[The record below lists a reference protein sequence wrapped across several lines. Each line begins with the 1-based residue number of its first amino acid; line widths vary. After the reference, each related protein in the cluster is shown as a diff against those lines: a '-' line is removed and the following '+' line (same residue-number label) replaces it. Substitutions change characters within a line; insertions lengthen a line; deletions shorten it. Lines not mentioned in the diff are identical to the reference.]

1 MSEIY
6 NPLPDTSP
14 SVLRQLARI
23 EKMRRRNDLARAIV
37 RGILYAVFALA
48 LGVMTVTFCCAFS
61 MPSMPY

>member
-1 MSEIY
+1 MSEVF
-6 NPLPDTSP
+6 NPCPDTSP

-23 EKMRRRNDLARAIV
+23 EQSRSRGELARAIV

-61 MPSMPY
+61 VC

>member
-1 MSEIY
+1 MSEVF
-6 NPLPDTSP
+6 NPTPDTSP

-23 EKMRRRNDLARAIV
+23 EQSRRRNELAKAIV

-61 MPSMPY
+61 IA

>member
-1 MSEIY
+1 MSDVF
-6 NPLPDTSP
+6 NPCPDTSP

-23 EKMRRRNDLARAIV
+23 EASRRRNELAKAIV

-61 MPSMPY
+61 IA

>member
-14 SVLRQLARI
+14 CVLRQLARI
-23 EKMRRRNDLARAIV
+23 EKARRRNDLAKAIV

-61 MPSMPY
+61 CQY